1 MRSMKT
7 QKDMALDGGPSKSES
22 AQYDTRE
29 EWGVIPS
36 SSRKHEVGQSRND
49 AQSWMCLVVKKD

>member
-36 SSRKHEVGQSRND
+36 SSRKHEVAGPKQ
-49 AQSWMCLVVKKD
+49 K